1 MPKRSCDVVVV
12 GGGPAG
18 STCAW
23 ALRRAGADVVVL
35 DRAVFPRDK
44 PCAGW
49 VTPAALDALELDLEE
64 YRQGRVLQRITAF
77 VTSYA
82 GGPEIETR
90 YGSVVSYGILRC
102 ELDRYLLCRSGAHV
116 REATPLRS
124 LRRKAGGWLVNDE
137 LAAPVVVGAG
147 GHFCPVARALGSVGR
162 DEPAVVAQELE
173 FRMDERQQAACA
185 VRAEAPE
192 LFFCA
197 DLAGYGWCV
206 RKEGA
211 LNVGFGRLD
220 HRGLAGRVQEFV
232 SFLRRRGKVPA
243 DLPPRF
249 KGHAYLV
256 YPSARRKLVHDG
268 ALLVGDAAGLAYSG
282 SGEGIRPAIESGLLA
297 ARAILGAR
305 GRFDGDDLAG
315 YGRAIEERLGP
326 RESGGVSALLPHSV
340 AAWMGRRLLSASW
353 STRRVVLDRWFLHA
367 QQPAL
372 RIAS

>member
-1 MPKRSCDVVVV
+1 MPKRSCDVLVV

-124 LRRKAGGWLVNDE
+124 LRRTAAGWLVNDE

-173 FRMDERQQAACA
+173 FRMDERQQAACT

-220 HRGLAGRVQEFV
+220 HRGLSGRVQEFV
-232 SFLRRRGKVPA
+232 SLLRRRGKVPA

-268 ALLVGDAAGLAYSG
+268 ALLIGDAAGLAYSG
-282 SGEGIRPAIESGLLA
+282 SGEGIRPAVESGLLA
-297 ARAILGAR
+297 ARAILRAR

-315 YGRAIEERLGP
+315 YGRAIEDRFGR
-326 RESGGVSALLPHSV
+326 RESGGVSALLPHPV
-340 AAWMGRRLLSASW
+340 AAWVGRRLLSASW

-372 RIAS
+372 RVA

>member
-1 MPKRSCDVVVV
+1 MPTRRSDVLIV

-49 VTPAALDALELDLEE
+49 VTPAAVEALELDLEE
-64 YRQGRVLQRITAF
+64 YGHGRVLQPITGF
-77 VTSYA
+77 VTSYQ
-82 GGPEIETR
+82 GGPQIATR

-102 ELDRYLLCRSGAHV
+102 ELDRFLLERSGARV
-116 REATPLRS
+116 CEGTPLRS
-124 LRRKAGGWLVNDE
+124 LRRTADGWLANDE
-137 LAAPVVVGAG
+137 WSAPIVVGAG
-147 GHFCPVARALGSVGR
+147 GHFCPVARTLGAVPP

-173 FRMDERQQAACA
+173 FVMDERQAASCP
-185 VRAEAPE
+185 VRGEVPE

-197 DLAGYGWCV
+197 DLRGYGWCV
-206 RKEGA
+206 RKGDA

-220 HRGLAGRVQEFV
+220 RGALSSRVREFV
-232 SFLRRRGKVPA
+232 SFLRERERVPA

-268 ALLVGDAAGLAYSG
+268 ALLIGDAAGLAYSG

-297 ARAILGAR
+297 ARAILAAR
-305 GRFDGDDLAG
+305 GRGASDLAP
-315 YGRAIEERLGP
+315 YEAAVEERFGA
-326 RESGGVSALLPHSV
+326 RESGGVSALLPHSLG
-340 AAWMGRRLLSASW
+340 AWMGRRLLSSSW
-353 STRRVVLDRWFLHA
+353 PTRHVVLDRWFLHA
-367 QQPAL
+367 QQGPL